1 MKTTEANKFYEEA
14 IELFGESAK
23 RAVEEKMQVYGLT
36 FESAVEK
43 CFCALH
49 GQTKPIR
56 EINNGKDNI

>member
-1 MKTTEANKFYEEA
+1 MTTTEANKVYKEA

-23 RAVEEKMQVYGLT
+23 QEVEEKMQVYGLT

-49 GQTKPIR
+49 GQTKPVR
-56 EINNGKDNI
+56 GGINNDK